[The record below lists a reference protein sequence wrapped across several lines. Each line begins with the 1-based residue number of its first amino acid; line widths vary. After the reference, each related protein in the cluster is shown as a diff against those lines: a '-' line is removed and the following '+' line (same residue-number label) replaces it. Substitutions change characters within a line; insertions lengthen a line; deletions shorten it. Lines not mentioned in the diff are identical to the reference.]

1 MRNKSSQVTTTRSL
15 SQWYEPI
22 VFTLKDE
29 EGMTFAHEDA
39 LVISTVIFNHKI
51 HRALVDDDSTTN
63 ILSVEVMV

>member
-15 SQWYEPI
+15 SQWHELI

-29 EGMTFAHEDA
+29 EGMTFPHEDA

-51 HRALVDDDSTTN
+51 HRVLVDDDSTTN